1 MRTQPSAL
9 ARLAVALV
17 ACGALAW
24 SSSRPPEPQLAE
36 PSAIRAD
43 FALRHGDVTSRLR
56 IQTASLLPG
65 ETLDLSALD
74 RTGGLIPIRVAAAP
88 GLERRGANHLRF
100 RADGRPGLR
109 SFEIRTSDAREAIT
123 LNVFIEVPRTR
134 AAALNGYAIGRY
146 PTNDP
151 NSAPPRGFIEVT
163 RANLDTPVSPHFR
176 VGDFLCKQSGDF
188 PKYLVLDP
196 RLPAKLEALLDRAR
210 AAGLRAD
217 TLTVMS
223 GYRTPAYNRAI
234 GNSTTFSRHVWGAGA
249 DVFIDANHDGR
260 MDDLNG
266 DGVVDQRDAAVLYAL
281 ADALDRAP
289 SEDWTVGG
297 ASAYR
302 ATDEHGPFVHVDVRG
317 RAARW

>member
-1 MRTQPSAL
+1 MRPQPPAL
-9 ARLAVALV
+9 TKLAVALA
-17 ACGALAW
+17 ACSALAW
-24 SSSRPPEPQLAE
+24 STSRAPAPQLAE

-43 FALRHGDVTSRLR
+43 FALRRGDVTSRLR

-65 ETLDLSALD
+65 ETLDLSAVD
-74 RTGGLIPIRVAAAP
+74 RTGGLIPIRVADAP

-100 RADGRPGLR
+100 RADPRPGLR
-109 SFEIRTSDAREAIT
+109 SLEIRTPGAREAIT

-146 PTNDP
+146 PTSNPD
-151 NSAPPRGFIEVT
+151 SAPPRGFIEVT
-163 RANLDTPVSPHFR
+163 GANLDTPVSPHFR
-176 VGDFLCKQSGDF
+176 LGDFLCKQSGGF

-210 AAGLRAD
+210 AAGIRAE
-217 TLTVMS
+217 TLSVMS
-223 GYRTPAYNRAI
+223 GYRTPAYNHAL
-234 GNSTTFSRHVWGAGA
+234 GNTTDFSRHLWGAAA
-249 DVFIDANHDGR
+249 DVFVDANGDGR

-302 ATDEHGPFVHVDVRG
+302 ATDAHGPFVHVDARG